1 MGASEHIG
9 FRNWNEEEC
18 QYPVRMYVEPAN
30 KARIL
35 SYVKGM
41 EKLLQPEVTG
51 QGKTGIKTISSS
63 GYGQWNRCHING
75 GREPVEYEIQ
85 CDNPGIFL
93 IRKAEG
99 LRQEMRLQ

>member
-1 MGASEHIG
+1 MNHYYAKQGAVIANDYANELKKCIEADNRLTKQLNALLGGKWNGMGASEHIG

-51 QGKTGIKTISSS
+51 QGKNW
-63 GYGQWNRCHING
+63 Y
-75 GREPVEYEIQ
+75 
-85 CDNPGIFL
+85 
-93 IRKAEG
+93 
-99 LRQEMRLQ
+99 